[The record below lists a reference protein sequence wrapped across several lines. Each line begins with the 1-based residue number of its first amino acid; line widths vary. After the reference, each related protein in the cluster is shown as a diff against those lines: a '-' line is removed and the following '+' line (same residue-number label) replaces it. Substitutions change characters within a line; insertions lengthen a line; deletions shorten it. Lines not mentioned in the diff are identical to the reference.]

1 MEFMFLLKKL
11 WEPSNVSG
19 YIFQWKMRRS
29 CCRVLK
35 CERKARLHLRKQED
49 LGQHIEREQ
58 LRNIKTHMENIL
70 FTKKERKRNCVQ
82 C

>member
-1 MEFMFLLKKL
+1 M
-11 WEPSNVSG
+11 
-19 YIFQWKMRRS
+19 
-29 CCRVLK
+29 K

-70 FTKKERKRNCVQ
+70 FTKKKERKKLCAVLILNKITFEGGKESK
-82 C
+82 